1 MSGIARGNAITE
13 AAFDVTTVRNRHLSP
28 WFPVIVVA
36 LAQAGFG
43 LTGMLRLLATHPGT
57 VTIVVCLVSFFM
69 VLVLQF
75 VHCAEPGRRIRTRYG
90 AWTLLLQAFFT
101 FAPVVLFSAAWGGMG
116 GFVAGS
122 TLLIVDAP
130 LSWILFALCPL
141 AAGALAVAMGFAML
155 DIACLTVGTAMTGL
169 MIYGLLCLAELLSE
183 THRHQGERAHLA
195 VSRERLRFSRDLHD
209 LLGYSL
215 ASITLKSELAYR
227 LVKDNDRAREELGE
241 VLDISRQALSDVRTV
256 AYSYRELSLSEEVAA
271 VRRVLATAGIDAD
284 LQVEEGRW
292 GCEIETALATVLRE
306 GVTNLL
312 RHAEPSRCSI
322 RLREEDRH
330 VRLTLSN
337 DGVRESGP
345 RVLVGGRGLDNLADR
360 MRRLGGALTAEVD
373 AQGRFHVIASCPVG
387 TAQRSVTAS
396 PPPTRS
402 ALHQAD
408 YVR

>member
-1 MSGIARGNAITE
+1 MT
-13 AAFDVTTVRNRHLSP
+13 
-28 WFPVIVVA
+28 VVA
-36 LAQAGFG
+36 LAQCGFG
-43 LTGMLRLLATHPGT
+43 LTGMLRLLATHPGAL
-57 VTIVVCLVSFFM
+57 TIVACLVSFFM
-69 VLVLQF
+69 VLGLQF
-75 VHCAEPGRRIRTRYG
+75 VHCAEPGRRIRARYG
-90 AWTLLLQAFFT
+90 KWTLLLQALFT

-130 LSWILFALCPL
+130 LSWILFALCPV
-141 AAGALAVAMGFAML
+141 AAGALAVAKGFEML

-183 THRHQGERAHLA
+183 AHRNQGERAHLA

-227 LVKDNDRAREELGE
+227 MVEDNDRVREELGE

-256 AYSYRELSLSEEVAA
+256 AYSYRELSLREEVAA
-271 VRRVLATAGIDAD
+271 VRRVLAAAD
-284 LQVEEGRW
+284 VDVDIKAEEGRW

-312 RHAEPSRCSI
+312 RHAEPGRCRI
-322 RLREEDRH
+322 RLREEASH

-345 RVLVGGRGLDNLADR
+345 QMLVGGRGLDNLAER

-373 AQGRFHVIASCPVG
+373 AQGWFHVIASCPLA
-387 TAQRSVTAS
+387 TSQRTVTTS
-396 PPPTRS
+396 PPATRS
-402 ALHQAD
+402 EPRQAD

>member
-1 MSGIARGNAITE
+1 MI
-13 AAFDVTTVRNRHLSP
+13 
-28 WFPVIVVA
+28 VIA
-36 LAQAGFG
+36 LAQCGFG
-43 LTGMLRLLATHPGT
+43 LTGMLRLVAAHPGARS
-57 VTIVVCLVSFFM
+57 IVVCLISFFV
-69 VLVLQF
+69 VLGLQL
-75 VHCAEPGRRIRTRYG
+75 VHCAEPGRRIRARYG
-90 AWTLLLQAFFT
+90 KWTLLLQAFFT

-130 LSWILFALCPL
+130 LSWILFALYPVT
-141 AAGALAVAMGFAML
+141 AGALAVFMGFAML

-183 THRHQGERAHLA
+183 AHRNQGERAHLA

-227 LVKDNDRAREELGE
+227 MVEDNDRARAELGE

-256 AYSYRELSLSEEVAA
+256 AYSYRELSLEDEVAA

-284 LQVEEGRW
+284 IKAQEGRW
-292 GCEIETALATVLRE
+292 GCQIETVLATVLRE

-312 RHAEPSRCSI
+312 RHADPSRCRIS
-322 RLREEDRH
+322 LREEDSH

-345 RVLVGGRGLDNLADR
+345 RMPVVGRGLDNLAER
-360 MRRLGGALTAEVD
+360 MCRLGGALTAEVD
-373 AQGRFHVIASCPVG
+373 EQGWFHVIASCPLA
-387 TAQRSVTAS
+387 TSRPAVTTS

-402 ALHQAD
+402 APRQAD
-408 YVR
+408 CVR